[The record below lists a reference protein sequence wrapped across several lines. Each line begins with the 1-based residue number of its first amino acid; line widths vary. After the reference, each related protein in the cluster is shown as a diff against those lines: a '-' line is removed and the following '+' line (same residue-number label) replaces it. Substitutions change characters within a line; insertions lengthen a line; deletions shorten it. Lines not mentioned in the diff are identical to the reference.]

1 MLRINKW
8 SGLFTQASPYAL
20 PPGAAQRQVNF
31 ILSAPGQI
39 SSRDGMVAI
48 NFRSGRAGVSGVIE
62 QAFPI
67 SGGMNTPDRVLVID
81 SEGNVDIVSG
91 ALM

>member
-8 SGLFTQASPYAL
+8 SGLLTQASPYSI
-20 PPGAAQRQVNF
+20 PPGAAQRQINF

-39 SSRDGMVAI
+39 SSRDGMVPI
-48 NFRSGRAGVSGVIE
+48 NFRSGRAAVSGVIE
-62 QAFPI
+62 QAFPV
-67 SGGMNTPDRVLVID
+67 SGGMGSPDRVLVID
-81 SEGNVDIVSG
+81 SEGNIDIVNG